1 MTWRTRHDIAR
12 FCAEQGR
19 GDYLT
24 AAQDGHAPTTFS
36 TFIARYGR
44 GSAFPCGGLALGLQ
58 DYRSSSRRR
67 RERTTRE
74 EPNMNVIVGYRPTPE
89 GRAALSR
96 AVDETRRLGGAR
108 LLVINSAEQPTGSPE
123 PISAE
128 HGVDALSQRL
138 AAAGIAHDIRQLDVN
153 DDPAESIVSS
163 VSDPANDL
171 IIIGLRRRTPV
182 GKLILGSVAQQVLL
196 EAECPVLAV
205 KGT

>member
-1 MTWRTRHDIAR
+1 
-12 FCAEQGR
+12 
-19 GDYLT
+19 
-24 AAQDGHAPTTFS
+24 
-36 TFIARYGR
+36 
-44 GSAFPCGGLALGLQ
+44 
-58 DYRSSSRRR
+58 
-67 RERTTRE
+67 
-74 EPNMNVIVGYRPTPE
+74 MNVIVGYRPTPE

-96 AVDETRRLGGAR
+96 AVDEARRLGGAR

-128 HGVDALSQRL
+128 HGVDALSQSL

-163 VSDPANDL
+163 VSNPATDL
-171 IIIGLRRRTPV
+171 IVIGLRRRTPV